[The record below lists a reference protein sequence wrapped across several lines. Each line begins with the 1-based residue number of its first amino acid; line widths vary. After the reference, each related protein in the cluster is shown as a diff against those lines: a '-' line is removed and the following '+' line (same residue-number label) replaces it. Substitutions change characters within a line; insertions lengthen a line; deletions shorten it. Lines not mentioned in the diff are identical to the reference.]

1 MASTRAAIRY
11 AKAILEIAES
21 KGVAVAVSDDMN
33 SIASTINGNLEL
45 STFIQNPTL
54 KVEVKE
60 NALLEVFA
68 NTNSVTK
75 MLFHLLFENKRFE
88 ILEAIALEYNKLF
101 DIMNGVEVAKV
112 TTAIPMDASL
122 EAKVLAKIATLSDK
136 KITIEN
142 IVDASI
148 IGGFILRIGDK
159 QYNASIANRLQVL
172 KRELS
177 N

>member
-21 KGVAVAVSDDMN
+21 KGVAVAVSEDMN

-88 ILEAIALEYNKLF
+88 ERESMQRLSEILNYGLFLGAKNSKIRQSNTVIKWLYYRLIGQIEA
-101 DIMNGVEVAKV
+101 VE
-112 TTAIPMDASL
+112 PL
-122 EAKVLAKIATLSDK
+122 P
-136 KITIEN
+136 
-142 IVDASI
+142 
-148 IGGFILRIGDK
+148 
-159 QYNASIANRLQVL
+159 
-172 KRELS
+172 
-177 N
+177 

>member
-11 AKAILEIAES
+11 AKAILEIAQS
-21 KGVAVAVSDDMN
+21 KGVTVEVSQDMDT
-33 SIASTINGNLEL
+33 IATTINGNLEL

-54 KVEVKE
+54 KVDVKE
-60 NALLEVFA
+60 RALLEVFA
-68 NTNSVTK
+68 TSNQVTK

-88 ILEAIALEYNKLF
+88 ILEAIALEYNALF
-101 DIMNGVEVAKV
+101 AIMNGVEVATV
-112 TTAIPMDASL
+112 TTAIPMDAEL
-122 EAKVLAKIATLSDK
+122 EAKVLAKIASLSDK
-136 KITIEN
+136 KVTIEN
-142 IVDASI
+142 TVDASI